1 MKFLVVDVYIHSG
14 GRRGSERVKFLI
26 RFEKCG
32 TEMWVTL
39 YHHVAVMWKEDK
51 KVIKAL
57 KKDKVIIIE
66 EVWP

>member
-1 MKFLVVDVYIHSG
+1 
-14 GRRGSERVKFLI
+14 
-26 RFEKCG
+26 
-32 TEMWVTL
+32 MWVTL